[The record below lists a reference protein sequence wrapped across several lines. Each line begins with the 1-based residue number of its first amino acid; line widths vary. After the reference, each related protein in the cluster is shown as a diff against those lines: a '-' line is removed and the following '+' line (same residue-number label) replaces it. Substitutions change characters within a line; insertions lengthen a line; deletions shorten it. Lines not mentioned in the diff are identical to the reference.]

1 MPRVMLDDST
11 EYKYR
16 NLMAFEAL
24 HAAGAGGND
33 VPAFVLFMW
42 DLVDSAADVELLR
55 KKGIL
60 DHELAGGDRAVVSL
74 LNRLTRD
81 VPKINKSELCRI
93 RREMEKYSVN
103 KSWAWRTSF
112 MFYII
117 SLHVDW

>member
-33 VPAFVLFMW
+33 VPAFVLSMR

-60 DHELAGGDRAVVSL
+60 DHEIAGGDRAVVSF